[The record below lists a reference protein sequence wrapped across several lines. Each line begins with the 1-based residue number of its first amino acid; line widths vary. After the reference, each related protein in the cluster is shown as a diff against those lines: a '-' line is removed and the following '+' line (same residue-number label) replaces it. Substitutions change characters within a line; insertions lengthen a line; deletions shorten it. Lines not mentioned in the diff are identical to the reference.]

1 MQITVLSSY
10 QVSII
15 GTGQVA
21 HHLAWR
27 LHQVGINIAYIYGRQ
42 LDKAQQLAMQ
52 VQAQAI
58 NDLSVLSCEDV
69 STSQHI
75 IIIAVSDSVIE
86 TVIKQLAPHLSHTL
100 VVHTSGSTHID
111 VLKQYY
117 ARVGV
122 FYPLQT
128 FSFGREIDWQTTP
141 LLLETAKDDDKTLLH
156 DIAQKM
162 SAVVYD
168 YDSQQRFALHL
179 SAVIACNF
187 SNLCYDLAKQILD
200 SQAVD
205 YQLLLPLILETAQKA
220 SQFEPQQV
228 QTGPAKRGD
237 VVILQRHQTML
248 KQLQRDD
255 IAQLYAM
262 MSEMIIQRHLS

>member
-10 QVSII
+10 KLSII

-86 TVIKQLAPHLSHTL
+86 TVIKQLAPHLSHAL

-128 FSFGREIDWQTTP
+128 FSFGREIDWYNTP
-141 LLLETAKDDDKTLLH
+141 LLLETATDDDKILLH
-156 DIAQKM
+156 EIAHKI
-162 SAVVYD
+162 SNVIYD
-168 YDSQQRFALHL
+168 YDSEQRFVLHL

-187 SNLCYDLAKQILD
+187 SNLCYDLSKQLLD

-237 VVILQRHQTML
+237 ITILQRHQAML
-248 KQLQRDD
+248 QQLQRDD
-255 IAQLYAM
+255 IAQLYRM
-262 MSEMIIQRHLS
+262 MSEMIMQRHSK